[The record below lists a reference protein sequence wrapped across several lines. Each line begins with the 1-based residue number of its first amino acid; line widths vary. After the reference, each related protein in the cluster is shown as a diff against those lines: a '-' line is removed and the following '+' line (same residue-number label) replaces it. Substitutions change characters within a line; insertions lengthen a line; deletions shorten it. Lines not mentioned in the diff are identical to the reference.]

1 MNTCGEPLLISST
14 FQSNQFNHDIKACKN
29 SATVKNKL
37 LLFYLGQLFVRAR
50 SDIRFGIINQLS
62 NQDVTHF
69 KAEMQCPGLHKHVTV
84 SPNFVKFQSISIP
97 IGKSLSV
104 NSGRKSNRIQYSRY
118 QIILVMQK
126 TSKRWSNANGFT

>member
-1 MNTCGEPLLISST
+1 MVSRPLA
-14 FQSNQFNHDIKACKN
+14 QACKN
-29 SATVKNKL
+29 SANVKL

-69 KAEMQCPGLHKHVTV
+69 KAEMQCPGLHKPVTV
-84 SPNFVKFQSISIP
+84 SPNFVKLQSIWTINP
-97 IGKSLSV
+97 IE
-104 NSGRKSNRIQYSRY
+104 YSRY
-118 QIILVMQK
+118 QVILVMQK

>member
-14 FQSNQFNHDIKACKN
+14 FQSNHDIKACKN

-69 KAEMQCPGLHKHVTV
+69 KAEMQCPGLHKPVTV
-84 SPNFVKFQSISIP
+84 SPNFVKLQSISYSMGKKSIP
-97 IGKSLSV
+97 DRLSV
-104 NSGRKSNRIQYSRY
+104 SSGR
-118 QIILVMQK
+118 
-126 TSKRWSNANGFT
+126 